1 MGDATTSTEGVLLAR
16 NGDTAIVTLNRED
29 KLNALTKAMWTELG
43 QVIRDLAA
51 DDALRC
57 IVLRGAGTKA
67 FSPGNDINEF
77 ETERSNIA
85 QARDYGALMH
95 ATLEAIA
102 SCPVPSVAMIHGICV
117 GGGLEIAGSCD
128 IRVCGQSSRF
138 GVPVAKL
145 GLVMAYPELDGLIRL
160 VGRTRALEILL
171 EARIYDAE
179 EAQAMGIVTRV
190 VADDA
195 VEAAS
200 LEAARRIAEGAP
212 LVHRWH
218 KKFATRLLD
227 PTPLGKHELD
237 EGFAC
242 FGTEDFLA
250 GRRSFVDKTKPKF
263 KGR

>member
-1 MGDATTSTEGVLLAR
+1 MADATMHSDAILLTR
-16 NGDTAIVTLNRED
+16 DGDIAIATLNRED
-29 KLNALTKAMWTELG
+29 KLNALTKAMWTGLG
-43 QVIRDLAA
+43 QVMRDLC
-51 DDALRC
+51 DDDTLRC

-67 FSPGNDINEF
+67 FSPGNDIGEF
-77 ETERSNIA
+77 ESERSNVA

-102 SCPVPSVAMIHGICV
+102 TCPVPTVAMIHGICV

-128 IRVCGQSSRF
+128 IRICGKSSRF

-145 GLVMAYPELDGLIRL
+145 GLVMAYPELAALIRL
-160 VGRTRALEILL
+160 VGRARALETLL
-171 EARIYDAE
+171 EARIYNAE

-190 VADDA
+190 AEDDE
-195 VEAAS
+195 VESVSLDAAQ
-200 LEAARRIAEGAP
+200 RIAEGAP

-227 PTPLGKHELD
+227 PTPLGEDELD

-242 FGTEDFLA
+242 FETEDFKV
-250 GRRSFVDKTKPKF
+250 GRRAFVEKTKPKF
-263 KGR
+263 KGH

>member
-1 MGDATTSTEGVLLAR
+1 MGDATTRTDAVLLTR
-16 NGDTAIVTLNRED
+16 DEDIAIVTLNREA
-29 KLNALTKAMWTELG
+29 KLNALTKAMWAELG
-43 QVIRDLAA
+43 QVMRDLGA
-51 DDALRC
+51 DDTLRC
-57 IVLRGAGTKA
+57 IVLRGAGTKS
-67 FSPGNDINEF
+67 FSPGNDIGEF

-95 ATLEAIA
+95 ATLEAITN
-102 SCPVPSVAMIHGICV
+102 CPTPTVAMIHGICV

-128 IRVCGQSSRF
+128 IRICGKSSRF

-145 GLVMAYPELDGLIRL
+145 GLVMAYPELAGLIRL

-190 VADDA
+190 VEDDE
-195 VEAAS
+195 VEAAA
-200 LEAARRIAEGAP
+200 LDAARRVADGAP

-227 PTPLGKHELD
+227 PAPLGADEQD

-242 FGTEDFLA
+242 FETEDFTA
-250 GRRSFVDKTKPKF
+250 GRRAFVDKTKPKF

>member
-1 MGDATTSTEGVLLAR
+1 MGDATTSTDAVLLAR
-16 NGDTAIVTLNRED
+16 DDDIAIVTLNRAD
-29 KLNALTKAMWTELG
+29 KLNALTKAMWAALG
-43 QVIRDLAA
+43 QVMRDLAA
-51 DDALRC
+51 DDTLRC

-102 SCPVPSVAMIHGICV
+102 GCPVPSVAMIHGICV

-128 IRVCGQSSRF
+128 IRVSGQSSRF

-145 GLVMAYPELDGLIRL
+145 GLVMAYPELAGLIRL

-171 EARIYDAE
+171 EARIYDAA

-190 VADDA
+190 VADDE
-195 VEAAS
+195 VEAAA
-200 LEAARRIAEGAP
+200 LEAARRVAEGAP

-218 KKFATRLLD
+218 KKFAARLLD
-227 PTPLGKHELD
+227 PTPLDKDELD